1 MSCTNWSIKDQSL
14 ITPLICSA
22 TEQTLLLSSNLSLA
36 ASTLEEMAVKVAFLV
51 TAALLTVA
59 AAYPYNDLATVQH
72 AADCSGEFAV
82 NVYYGGKNYKLTT
95 CTLSKFY

>member
-1 MSCTNWSIKDQSL
+1 MPCINWSIKDQSL
-14 ITPLICSA
+14 ITLLTCSA

-59 AAYPYNDLATVQH
+59 AAYPYNDLATVEH
-72 AADCSGEFAV
+72 TADCTGDVAHYI
-82 NVYYGGKNYKLTT
+82 YYGGKKYGLTT
-95 CTLSKFY
+95 CTLSKCY